1 MTATMVFAVGETLQ
15 GPTQAPLVADLAPDR
30 LRGRY
35 FALGAM
41 SWSAGSILG
50 PAVGGPLLGWHPLAV
65 WPISAAVCV
74 FAAAG
79 CLRLEA
85 RLPAGVRRTPK
96 PEPVQ
101 QTPLAPPLDLATE
114 RL

>member
-1 MTATMVFAVGETLQ
+1 
-15 GPTQAPLVADLAPDR
+15 
-30 LRGRY
+30 
-35 FALGAM
+35 M

-65 WPISAAVCV
+65 WPIAAGVCL
-74 FAAAG
+74 FAALG
-79 CLRLEA
+79 CLRLEGRAAGASSPHSAA
-85 RLPAGVRRTPK
+85 RSPWR
-96 PEPVQ
+96 